1 MNSRRRKGQTRPGGP
16 APRPRGEAGFTL
28 IETAIS
34 LGVMMVAA
42 LGVAGLFIHSTNNN
56 TGANERAA
64 AMAVAQQRIER
75 LRSVSFDQVLAEDG
89 VVVSSGGRQ
98 YAIDVNVTVVDTDAD
113 DGKDTL
119 KRIEVEVMPLLANGA
134 GVWAEGAV
142 VLWTERAALTLGTNR

>member
-98 YAIDVNVTVVDTDAD
+98 YAIDVNVTDVDTDAD
-113 DGKDTL
+113 DGKVTL
-119 KRIEVEVMPLLANGA
+119 KRIEVEVMPLNANGA
-134 GVWAEGAV
+134 GIWAEGAV
-142 VLWTERAALTLGTNR
+142 TLWTERAALSLGDNR

>member
-1 MNSRRRKGQTRPGGP
+1 MRLRRRKERGRPAAAP
-16 APRPRGEAGFTL
+16 ARGRGEAGFTL

-34 LGVMMVAA
+34 LGVMLVAA
-42 LGVAGLFIHSTNNN
+42 LGVAALFVHSMNNN
-56 TGANERAA
+56 TGASERAM

-75 LRSVSFDQVLAEDG
+75 LRSVSFDQVLNEDA
-89 VVVSSGGRQ
+89 VVESGGRQ

-119 KRIEVEVMPLLANGA
+119 KRIEVEVMPLNANGA

-142 VLWTERAALTLGTNR
+142 TLWTERAALTLGDNR